1 MGKLPNQTTLD
12 FFSNQIFRAMS
23 QKRSSLKPLQG
34 ANRNF
39 RRRLNLKGEIAL
51 VTAPTVIVLLV
62 MALVEALSQQR
73 LLFASLASSA
83 FLIYLDPL
91 HGTNAVRT
99 LILAQTM
106 AASIGFITYSIF
118 GNGYISGGIAMVI
131 AIAFMILCDAMH
143 PPAVATSLSFAF
155 KAGNVSNLFLFALAL
170 GITVLLVGLER
181 YALWLLSHYTEG

>member
-1 MGKLPNQTTLD
+1 
-12 FFSNQIFRAMS
+12 MS
-23 QKRSSLKPLQG
+23 QKRSSLKP
-34 ANRNF
+34 NRNF

-131 AIAFMILCDAMH
+131 AIAFMNASPCCCHFSKFCLQ
-143 PPAVATSLSFAF
+143 S
-155 KAGNVSNLFLFALAL
+155 
-170 GITVLLVGLER
+170 R
-181 YALWLLSHYTEG
+181 